1 MGYAMAS
8 NIRQKIPSTIT
19 LYINDINVSAC
30 TRFQSEY
37 YSYGPIEIVSS
48 AREAAENA
56 KILISIVP
64 GAEDVKK
71 VYLDTENGVIAARK
85 YEDRIMLE
93 CSTIDVASTKEVG
106 KKLME
111 KGLGVYIDAPVSVR
125 NFNLQSISKS
135 LSISPNIKN

>member
-8 NIRQKIPSTIT
+8 NIRQKIPSTST
-19 LYINDINVSAC
+19 LYINDINDSAC
-30 TRFQSEY
+30 TRFQSEH
-37 YSYGPIEIVSS
+37 SSQGPIEIVSS

-56 KILISIVP
+56 KVLISIVP

-71 VYLDTENGVIAARK
+71 VYLDAGNGVIAARK
-85 YEDRIMLE
+85 DEERIMLE

-106 KKLME
+106 NKLME

-125 NFNLQSISKS
+125 KTHLP
-135 LSISPNIKN
+135 LSN